1 MIKSRVENLSHSTV
15 ASPFLNLIRPP
26 HNLKSVSAK
35 MMEPVMKSQT
45 YFQTSYQK
53 QQVKVFNKAF
63 QSLSFR
69 GSKGYSNSI
78 ITKPKS
84 QEPTRDRMKQ
94 KTYGAILRIKTAM
107 GKEKYALVRGSYTG
121 KWSFP
126 KGHSNEGELPIECTL
141 REVAE
146 ETGIDELPEPT
157 EYIQVG
163 YGNYFIFNLDEQV
176 PLIPRDT
183 HEIMDTKWVT
193 LDEMEKMPLNA
204 DASLYRKKLHAQSFL

>member
-1 MIKSRVENLSHSTV
+1 MH
-15 ASPFLNLIRPP
+15 PP

-35 MMEPVMKSQT
+35 MIEPVMKSTT
-45 YFQTSYQK
+45 YFQSSYQK

-63 QSLSFR
+63 QSDLRSQCKAGHSPAFQSLSFR
-69 GSKGYSNSI
+69 GNKGYSNNI
-78 ITKPKS
+78 ITKPKCT
-84 QEPTRDRMKQ
+84 EPQKDRVKQ
-94 KTYGAILRIKTAM
+94 KTYGAILRIKTAT

-163 YGNYFIFNLDEQV
+163 YGNYFIFNLDDQV

-193 LDEMEKMPLNA
+193 LEEMEKMPLNA
-204 DASLYRKKLHAQSFL
+204 DASLYRKQLKALYVD